1 MLMIRMER
9 TEKFKREYKKLTE
22 EDRATIDKAL
32 VKFYSQPKP
41 TSLRVKKMQGKNGIY
56 EMSANMD
63 IRITF
68 HYEKEPVKIILR
80 NCGHHDQALK
90 NP

>member
-1 MLMIRMER
+1 MIKITR
-9 TEKFKREYKKLTE
+9 TKRFKREYKKLNE
-22 EDRATIDKAL
+22 EDRHAIDKTL
-32 VKFYSQPKP
+32 VKFFQGSKSA
-41 TSLRVKKMQGKNGIY
+41 SLRIKKMQGKKGVY

-68 HYEKEPVKIILR
+68 SYEKEPVGIILR
-80 NCGHHDQALK
+80 NCGHHDQTLK